1 MIKLF
6 SKEKIIG
13 LLPEVVRK
21 QFTQKNSDRAI
32 MRNIAY
38 LTSGTAGAQ
47 ALGFLL
53 TPIVTRIYSPD
64 SFGVLAIFA
73 TVLSLIVPLVTFR
86 YSVAIP
92 LPSNSGLAFNLVS
105 LCLGITLGVSLIA
118 GTIFWLFGDWIFT
131 LLSMPELS
139 PYWWLLVL
147 GILGTGLYETFSSW
161 AIREKAFKILAR
173 TKVNQAVSGNLVKI
187 GLGLLALKSMGLFV
201 GHVVKQ
207 AAGTTTI
214 FWKAR
219 KELLDGI
226 KYVTIDRIKFLMKYY
241 STFPKYQIGSRFLLA
256 FAMKAPLLFMVN
268 LFDSGVTGQLSL
280 SMTVLAIPMSL
291 VGSSVGKAYFAEIA
305 AIGPKKPH
313 KIQKITR
320 KITKKL
326 FLVSI
331 VPFFVLLL
339 GGPWL
344 FSILFGENWTQAGWF
359 ASALSISLLAQ
370 FVAGP
375 IVNTLSVY
383 RMEDYYLK
391 LNLLR
396 IGVLLFVFGTAYI
409 YNFSA
414 FNTILMYS
422 IFLTIFYLFV
432 YWLIMKVANDKL

>member
-1 MIKLF
+1 
-6 SKEKIIG
+6 
-13 LLPEVVRK
+13 
-21 QFTQKNSDRAI
+21 
-32 MRNIAY
+32 
-38 LTSGTAGAQ
+38 
-47 ALGFLL
+47 
-53 TPIVTRIYSPD
+53 
-64 SFGVLAIFA
+64 
-73 TVLSLIVPLVTFR
+73 
-86 YSVAIP
+86 
-92 LPSNSGLAFNLVS
+92 
-105 LCLGITLGVSLIA
+105 
-118 GTIFWLFGDWIFT
+118 
-131 LLSMPELS
+131 
-139 PYWWLLVL
+139 
-147 GILGTGLYETFSSW
+147 
-161 AIREKAFKILAR
+161 
-173 TKVNQAVSGNLVKI
+173 
-187 GLGLLALKSMGLFV
+187 
-201 GHVVKQ
+201 
-207 AAGTTTI
+207 
-214 FWKAR
+214 
-219 KELLDGI
+219 
-226 KYVTIDRIKFLMKYY
+226 
-241 STFPKYQIGSRFLLA
+241 
-256 FAMKAPLLFMVN
+256 
-268 LFDSGVTGQLSL
+268 
-280 SMTVLAIPMSL
+280 MTVLAIPMSL

-344 FSILFGENWTQAGWF
+344 FSIVFGENWTQAGWF